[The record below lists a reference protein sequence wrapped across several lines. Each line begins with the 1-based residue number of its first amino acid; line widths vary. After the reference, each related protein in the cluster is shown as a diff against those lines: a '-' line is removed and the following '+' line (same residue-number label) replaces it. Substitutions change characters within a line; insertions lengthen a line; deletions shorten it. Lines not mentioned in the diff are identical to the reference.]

1 MAQVWTPCLSEGVQV
16 LVAVVLIKKRMVHK
30 IREGIPWEG
39 AVAGREEGTRTF
51 QKVETRSTRI
61 VHVVSTVTDAFV
73 QITTF
78 GEKLQL
84 YLLNSSSE

>member
-1 MAQVWTPCLSEGVQV
+1 MIATKQTVPVT
-16 LVAVVLIKKRMVHK
+16 
-30 IREGIPWEG
+30 
-39 AVAGREEGTRTF
+39 GRQEGTRAH

-61 VHVVSTVTDAFV
+61 VYVVSTVTDVFV

-84 YLLNSSSE
+84 YFFNSSSE

>member
-39 AVAGREEGTRTF
+39 VPKGTKRYQIGVPKGTKFNLVPFGTF
-51 QKVETRSTRI
+51 WYPK
-61 VHVVSTVTDAFV
+61 DM
-73 QITTF
+73 
-78 GEKLQL
+78 
-84 YLLNSSSE
+84 